1 MDVDE
6 LTRLASSASSCT
18 VSGEVNAA
26 DIDAYAKRYPIEE
39 DLSGDELNVWNGLD
53 DNDKQYIE
61 SDRAFYGM
69 KLQSGITFH
78 DIIGIR
84 MVDGRG

>member
-6 LTRLASSASSCT
+6 LTRLASSSSSCT
-18 VSGEVNAA
+18 VSGEVDDA

-53 DNDKQYIE
+53 DNDRKYIQ
-61 SDRAFYGM
+61 SDRAFYGA
-69 KLQSGITFH
+69 KLESNITFH
-78 DIIGIR
+78 DILGIR
-84 MVDGRG
+84 MVDGLG